1 MLPILLKDVTHKK
14 KELWCLYGDNI
25 SLYHQKYQYTEYF
38 QSRLNTDNIL
48 TNNCSQSN
56 GGRYVVHRK
65 TTKESVIPRVL
76 YI

>member
-14 KELWCLYGDNI
+14 EELCCLYGGNI
-25 SLYHQKYQYTEYF
+25 SLYQQQYQYTDHF
-38 QSRLNTDNIL
+38 QSRLNTDNIS

-65 TTKESVIPRVL
+65 TTKESVIQRIQ